1 MDIFLRLVDIMAW
14 PFVALLALI
23 ILGPGG
29 VLLRFTESLGSSIS
43 NFTKSLPELKSTALT
58 MKSDVDTLV
67 SRSRDMS
74 EGVSKE
80 FQEIE
85 ARIDRLSSRFL
96 EAMTDVKAVV
106 DEIDRG
112 KIVESQ
118 LQIKEAISENP
129 SNEDSEVSLA
139 KSAEIIL
146 SPDQMI
152 DKMRISWT
160 SLVENLKRRLG
171 NADFDGRQIG
181 TMAWKL
187 ADGRRSKP
195 LTNSDADLIQNL
207 HSQYKRFMRM
217 QTSKDEW
224 LTPDIFGSFQRGV
237 EKANRALA

>member
-1 MDIFLRLVDIMAW
+1 LDIFLRLVDIIAW

-58 MKSDVDTLV
+58 LKSDVDTLV

-85 ARIDRLSSRFL
+85 ARIDRLSARFL
-96 EAMTDVKAVV
+96 EAMTDVKTIV

-118 LQIKEAISENP
+118 LQLKEAISDN
-129 SNEDSEVSLA
+129 SNIEDSEEKLT
-139 KSAEIIL
+139 KSTDVAL

-152 DKMRISWT
+152 DKMRISWNA
-160 SLVENLKRRLG
+160 LVENLKRRLG
-171 NADFDGRQIG
+171 STDFDGRQIG
-181 TMAWKL
+181 NMAWKL

-195 LTNSDADLIQNL
+195 LSNSDADLIQKL
-207 HSQYKRFMRM
+207 HSQYKRFMRL

-224 LTPDIFGSFQRGV
+224 LTPAVFGSFQRGV
-237 EKANRALA
+237 EKANEALA